1 MRKVLLGCCRG
12 YFLET
17 ILLLCLVCAQGCIT
31 GTVKDSSGIVQSDVD
46 VIAFANCSGA
56 GCEAHEV
63 EVTVDSD
70 ILTGYYTTTNSN
82 GQYFYD
88 PYAEVVAPEDAMFL
102 SVPDGSP
109 DEFMSFS
116 FSKIGYQGIWLNHVP
131 EYEEYTDNNGN
142 PYYIAAVPNMYLCR
156 NDEPDSDG
164 DNICDDAEGFY
175 GTSPSN
181 VDTDGDGVNDYEE
194 IFGTGTPPVV
204 KQMNT
209 LKILHANV
217 NCSNFEASKAF
228 YMMLGFT
235 PLIETDVDVSDP
247 AEAAGLNMPPYQLH
261 AAPMTLGDG
270 YIIDLI
276 QWTNPY
282 DPSAPYSGFYHLGLG
297 SLSLTTTNLAAD
309 MAVLDAHGVTY
320 AGPFATERPA
330 PNSQLISFRDPDGT
344 WIEVIQL
351 GHVPTGGTPNSSG
364 ETYIT
369 GSART
374 NINCSDYEASRNF
387 YEMLGFGVQQE
398 VVDGT
403 PGTPFYLQAAV
414 MTLPQGPTLN
424 LERFID
430 PYDPEPPYA
439 ALNHIGISRVA
450 IETEDLDADV
460 QMLKN
465 KGVQFY
471 SDPIIPSGPFSFL
484 RYVCFEDPDGTVIEL
499 VEYNN

>member
-1 MRKVLLGCCRG
+1 MRKRGIMKELKKG
-12 YFLET
+12 YFLGPF
-17 ILLLCLVCAQGCIT
+17 LLLCLICAQGCIT
-31 GTVKDSSGIVQSDVD
+31 GAVKDTSGNGVSDVD
-46 VIAFANCSGA
+46 VIAFANCTGA
-56 GCEAHEV
+56 GCEPHKV
-63 EVTVDSD
+63 EVTVDSE
-70 ILTGYYTTTNSN
+70 LRTGYYTTTNTN

-88 PYAEVVAPEDAMFL
+88 PYAEVVAPEDAMLL
-102 SVPDGSP
+102 SIPSG

-116 FSKIGYQGIWLNHVP
+116 FSKSGYEGIWLNHTP
-131 EYEEYTDNNGN
+131 EFQKHDYEGT
-142 PYYIAAVPNMYLCR
+142 PYYVAEIPDMYLCG

-164 DNICDDAEGFY
+164 DNICDSAEAFY
-175 GTSPSN
+175 GTDPLN
-181 VDTDGDGVNDYEE
+181 ADTDGDGASDSEE
-194 IFGTGTPPVV
+194 VFGNGTPVV
-204 KQMNT
+204 KQINT

-217 NCSNFEASKAF
+217 NCSNFETSKNF

-247 AEAAGLNMPPYQLH
+247 AEAAGLNLPPYQLH
-261 AAPMTLGDG
+261 AAPMSLSDG

-309 MAVLDAHGVTY
+309 MAVLDAHGITY
-320 AGPFATERPA
+320 AGPFASDRPA

-351 GHVPTGGTPNSSG
+351 GNVPTGSTPNSSG

-369 GSART
+369 GSPRT
-374 NINCSDYEASRNF
+374 NINCSNYESSRSF
-387 YEMLGFGVQQE
+387 YEMLGFAVQGE
-398 VVDGT
+398 VVEGT
-403 PGTPFYLQAAV
+403 PGTPFHLRAAV
-414 MTLPQGPTLN
+414 MTLPQGPSLN
-424 LERFID
+424 LEKFID

-439 ALNHIGISRVA
+439 ALNHIGIARVA

-471 SDPIIPSGPFSFL
+471 SDQPITPSGPFGFL
-484 RYVCFEDPDGTVIEL
+484 RYICFEDPDGTVIEL
-499 VEYNN
+499 VEYN